1 MVGQTVSHYRVLEK
15 LGQGGMGVVYK
26 ARDTHLDR
34 FVALKV
40 LPPERVSD
48 PERKRRFVQE
58 AKAASALNHPNIITI
73 YDISSD
79 RGVDFIAMEYVPGKT
94 LDQLIGRKG
103 LPVGEA
109 LKYAVQI
116 ADALARAH
124 GAGIVHRDLKPSNIM
139 VDEHGQVKV
148 LDFGLAKLIE
158 TAPSGEDEPT
168 RTIQAQTEEGS
179 IVGTVAYMSPE
190 QAQGLK
196 VDARSDIFSFGAVLY
211 EMLSGRRAFQG
222 DTKLSTLTAILR
234 EEPKPLSDTVK
245 GLPAE
250 LERIVTK
257 ALVKAPGDR
266 YQHTDDLLVDLKGA
280 LKRLETVVPP
290 QPQRTRP
297 LKLWPALVAAL
308 ALGLLVAGY
317 YLFRERPSGRKTL
330 SSIAVLPLENLSG
343 DTAQEWFSDGMTES
357 LIAELSKIKALK
369 VISRTSVMRFKKTRK
384 PLKDIA
390 RELDVEAIIEGSAL
404 LVKDR
409 VRITAQ
415 LIEASTDRH
424 LWAES
429 YERDLRDVL
438 SLQQQV
444 AQAIARE
451 IQVTLTPQEQT
462 RLASARPVNP
472 EVYTDCLKG
481 RYYTMQYTQEGIQK
495 GFEYLNQAIRMDP
508 GFAPAFAWLA
518 SAYNIAA
525 DWYMPSMEAMLKA
538 NALALKAVE
547 LDEMVS
553 EGHGALARVHMAYDW
568 DWAGAE
574 REFQRAIQLN
584 PGDQWSRSGYGWLLF
599 ALKRFD
605 ESLKELR
612 RAQELDPLSPAVN
625 WNLGMGLHSARQ
637 YHRALEQLRTAI
649 ELDPSSFFGHAL
661 LGMTYEQQG
670 ELGKAIAE
678 FRKARELNDIP
689 WTRAYLGHG
698 YAAAGDRVEALK
710 IIAGLKEDSRRLV
723 VAPYDV
729 ALVYAGLGEKDQAL
743 AWLEKAYQVRSY
755 FLYWL
760 QIDPRLDGLRSDP
773 RFQDLLRRMN
783 FPQ

>member
-1 MVGQTVSHYRVLEK
+1 
-15 LGQGGMGVVYK
+15 
-26 ARDTHLDR
+26 
-34 FVALKV
+34 
-40 LPPERVSD
+40 
-48 PERKRRFVQE
+48 
-58 AKAASALNHPNIITI
+58 
-73 YDISSD
+73 
-79 RGVDFIAMEYVPGKT
+79 
-94 LDQLIGRKG
+94 
-103 LPVGEA
+103 
-109 LKYAVQI
+109 
-116 ADALARAH
+116 
-124 GAGIVHRDLKPSNIM
+124 
-139 VDEHGQVKV
+139 
-148 LDFGLAKLIE
+148 
-158 TAPSGEDEPT
+158 
-168 RTIQAQTEEGS
+168 
-179 IVGTVAYMSPE
+179 VGTIAYMSPE

-196 VDARSDIFSFGAVLY
+196 ADARSDIFSFGAVLY

-222 DTKLSTLTAILR
+222 ETKLSTLSAILR
-234 EEPKPLSDTVK
+234 EEPKPVSDTVK
-245 GLPAE
+245 GVPAE
-250 LERIVTK
+250 LDRIVTK
-257 ALVKAPGDR
+257 ALVKAPSDR

-280 LKRLETVVPP
+280 LKRLETVPP
-290 QPQRTRP
+290 RP
-297 LKLWPALVAAL
+297 ARRRRLKLWPVLAAAL
-308 ALGLLVAGY
+308 TLVLAVVGF
-317 YLFRERPSGRKTL
+317 YLARERQAGRKTL
-330 SSIAVLPLENLSG
+330 SSIAVLPLENMSG
-343 DTAQEWFSDGMTES
+343 DAGQEWFSDGMTEA
-357 LIAELSKIKALK
+357 LIAELSKIQALK
-369 VISRTSVMRFKKTRK
+369 VISRTSVMQYKKARK
-384 PLKDIA
+384 PLKQIA
-390 RELDVEAIIEGSAL
+390 RELEVEAVVEGSAL

-438 SLQQQV
+438 SLQQEV

-451 IQVTLTPQEQT
+451 IQVKLTPQEQAH
-462 RLASARPVNP
+462 LAGARPVNP

-508 GFAPAFAWLA
+508 GFAPAYAWLA
-518 SAYNIAA
+518 VAYNTAA
-525 DWYMPSMEAMLKA
+525 DSYMPSMEAGLKA
-538 NALALKAVE
+538 KALTLKAVE
-547 LDEMVS
+547 LDEMVY
-553 EGHGALARVHMAYDW
+553 EGHGALAWVHMAYDW

-584 PGDQWSRSGYGWLLF
+584 PGNQWSHSDYGFLLL

-637 YHRALEQLRTAI
+637 YHGALEQLRTAI

-743 AWLEKAYQVRSY
+743 AWLEKAYQVRSS
-755 FLYWL
+755 FLYCL
-760 QIDPRLDGLRSDP
+760 QIDARLDSLHSDP
-773 RFQDLLRRMN
+773 RFQDLVRRMK